1 MDNSEKTANIGSTR
15 YKTNKQ
21 KTRYGLLVMDC
32 SDYEVTDWSLVLP
45 QDKIII
51 DILIK
56 RFTSESV
63 KVDLRHV

>member
-1 MDNSEKTANIGSTR
+1 
-15 YKTNKQ
+15 
-21 KTRYGLLVMDC
+21 MDC
-32 SDYEVTDWSLVLP
+32 SDYEATDWSLVLP

-63 KVDLRHV
+63 NVDLRHV